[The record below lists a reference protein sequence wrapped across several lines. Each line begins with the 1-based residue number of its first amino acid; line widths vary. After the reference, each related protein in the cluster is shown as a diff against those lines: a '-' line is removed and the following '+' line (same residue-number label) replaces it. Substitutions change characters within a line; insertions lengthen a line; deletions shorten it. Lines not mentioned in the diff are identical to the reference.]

1 MIENCGEEECG
12 VNICSEQTF
21 ETNTAGGKHDTQAI
35 RARRRLMAGETVK
48 MVTLTLTG
56 SFDNSGLFGER
67 YVAVD
72 GEIITELGT
81 YKVRQGSTI
90 ILHTKI
96 SPIMGGSEKY
106 GIFVN
111 NKCVRTA
118 ANCTNHG
125 PDYEYTVTCNCTING
140 QGKVHARGGYARI
153 DVTTEG

>member
-1 MIENCGEEECG
+1 MIHR
-12 VNICSEQTF
+12 QF
-21 ETNTAGGKHDTQAI
+21 AQ
-35 RARRRLMAGETVK
+35 RRRLMAGETVK

-72 GEIITELGT
+72 GEIITKLGT

-111 NKCVRTA
+111 NKCVRTS
-118 ANCTNHG
+118 ANCINHG

-153 DVTTEG
+153 DVTTEE

>member
-1 MIENCGEEECG
+1 MDRRFFKQRRMLLLPS
-12 VNICSEQTF
+12 VNLTI
-21 ETNTAGGKHDTQAI
+21 
-35 RARRRLMAGETVK
+35 
-48 MVTLTLTG
+48 TLTG
-56 SFDNSGLFGER
+56 TWDNSGTFGER
-67 YVAVD
+67 YVKINN
-72 GEIITELGT
+72 EIITENGVYT
-81 YKVRQGSTI
+81 VWEGDII

-153 DVTTEG
+153 DVTTEE

>member
-1 MIENCGEEECG
+1 MIHR
-12 VNICSEQTF
+12 QF
-21 ETNTAGGKHDTQAI
+21 AQ
-35 RARRRLMAGETVK
+35 RRRLMAGETVK

-118 ANCTNHG
+118 ANCINHG

-140 QGKVHARGGYARI
+140 RQALTYIECRYKICIEFRYMEGAHGQDACDPQHGYAAA
-153 DVTTEG
+153 

>member
-1 MIENCGEEECG
+1 MLLLPS
-12 VNICSEQTF
+12 VNLTI
-21 ETNTAGGKHDTQAI
+21 
-35 RARRRLMAGETVK
+35 
-48 MVTLTLTG
+48 TLTG
-56 SFDNSGLFGER
+56 TWDNSGTFGER
-67 YVAVD
+67 YVKINN
-72 GEIITELGT
+72 EIITENGVYT
-81 YKVRQGSTI
+81 VWEGDI
-90 ILHTKI
+90 VILHTKI

-153 DVTTEG
+153 DVTTEE

>member
-1 MIENCGEEECG
+1 MDRRFFKQRRMLLLPS
-12 VNICSEQTF
+12 VNLTI
-21 ETNTAGGKHDTQAI
+21 
-35 RARRRLMAGETVK
+35 
-48 MVTLTLTG
+48 TLTG
-56 SFDNSGLFGER
+56 TWDNSGTFGER
-67 YVAVD
+67 YVKINN
-72 GEIITELGT
+72 EIITENGVYT
-81 YKVRQGSTI
+81 VWEGDI
-90 ILHTKI
+90 VILHTKI

-153 DVTTEG
+153 DVTT